1 MPSDPFRDE
10 IAIDFPAVRPCVVRA
25 RERFLA
31 DDAPGSA
38 RALTAEVRVSRSQAF
53 LGATVPVEI
62 QLSGVCLTCGG
73 RGETWNG
80 PCLTCERTGDVPER
94 HFLRV
99 AVPPRSVDGARLHF
113 RVNPPHAVPVDVEVR
128 IAITCSQDLI
138 R

>member
-10 IAIDFPAVRPCVVRA
+10 IAIDFPAVRPYVARA

-31 DDAPGSA
+31 EDTPAPA
-38 RALTAEVRVSRSQAF
+38 RSLTAEVRVSRLQAS
-53 LGATVPVEI
+53 LGAIVPVEI
-62 QLSGVCLTCGG
+62 QLHGVCLTCGG

-80 PCLTCERTGDVPER
+80 PCLTCERTGNVPER

-99 AVPPRSVDGARLHF
+99 PVPPGSVDGSRLYF
-113 RVNPPHAVPVDVEVR
+113 RINPPHAASVRVEVR
-128 IAITCSQDLI
+128 IAVTCSQDLT